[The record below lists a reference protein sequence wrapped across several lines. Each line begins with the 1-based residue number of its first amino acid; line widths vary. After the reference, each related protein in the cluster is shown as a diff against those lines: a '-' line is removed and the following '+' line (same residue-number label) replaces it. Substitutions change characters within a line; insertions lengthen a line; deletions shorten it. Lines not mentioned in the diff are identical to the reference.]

1 MDQAWLKR
9 RILLAISL
17 AAVLGGAQLCSA
29 DAASDNTMDSLEL
42 GETVVTA
49 TRTKLEEK
57 QVPMAVQVIK
67 AEEMK
72 KKGAYNVRD
81 AIKNATGIDVSRN
94 GTSMVGNNVSVR
106 AWGPRKL

>member
-49 TRTKLEEK
+49 NPDQIGGK
-57 QVPMAVQVIK
+57 
-67 AEEMK
+67 
-72 KKGAYNVRD
+72 
-81 AIKNATGIDVSRN
+81 
-94 GTSMVGNNVSVR
+94 TSPHG
-106 AWGPRKL
+106 GPGDQGR